1 MPSNQ
6 KRPDRHTLI
15 LAAGKGTRMK
25 SERPKVLHRIG
36 GKPLIQH
43 VLEQLKSLDIT
54 TTLLVLGHQAE
65 KVEKAVSDFG
75 VEIVLQREQLGT
87 GHAIM
92 AAKSQLEGLSGS
104 LLVLYGDMPLIRAQE
119 LERLFQIRE
128 QEDADQV
135 LLTAILDSPFGY
147 GRILRNEQGE
157 AIDIVEEQEATSE
170 QKLIKEVNTGLNC
183 FEIEC
188 LLASLSQLSQNNSA
202 AEYYL
207 TDLLRILRENG
218 KKVAVL
224 ESSSPEDLLG
234 INTREEMAVA
244 EGKMRSQ
251 IARRWM
257 LEGVTMLDPSSVYIE
272 ATVAIGRDTVLYPGV
287 ILEGQT
293 VIGPGCTI
301 RGFSHLSDATI
312 GKGVVVDHCSVV
324 RNSEVGDGSHVGPF
338 AHLRANTV
346 VAGSCRIGNFVELKN
361 TRFGDSSKAAH
372 LSYLGD
378 TEAGSGV
385 NIGAGTITCNY
396 DGRDKHKTVIED
408 RAFIGSGTQLVAP
421 VRVQEEAYVAAGS
434 SITEDVPP
442 QSLGIARS
450 RQINKPGWGK
460 KEGRG
465 KGRRKQNDPA

>member
-6 KRPDRHTLI
+6 KRPDRHALI
-15 LAAGKGTRMK
+15 LAAGKGTRMN
-25 SERPKVLHRIG
+25 SERAKVLHPVC

-43 VLEQLKSLDIT
+43 VLERLENLDIRT
-54 TTLLVLGHQAE
+54 TVLVLGHHAE
-65 KVEKAVSDFG
+65 KVEEAVSGFG
-75 VEIVLQREQLGT
+75 VQIVLQREQLGT

-92 AAKSQLEGLSGS
+92 SARAQLEKLSGS
-104 LLVLYGDMPLIRAQE
+104 LLVLYGDMPLIPSQE
-119 LERLFQIRE
+119 LEHLFQIRE
-128 QEDADQV
+128 QEDVDQV
-135 LLTAILDSPFGY
+135 LLTAILDTPFGY
-147 GRILRNEQGE
+147 GRILRNERGE

-183 FEIEC
+183 FKIES
-188 LLASLSQLSQNNSA
+188 LFASLSQLSRNNSA
-202 AEYYL
+202 TEYYL
-207 TDLLRILRENG
+207 TDLLCIHRSTG

-224 ESSSPEDLLG
+224 ESRSPEDLLG
-234 INTREEMAVA
+234 VNTREELAVV
-244 EGKMRSQ
+244 EGKMRNE

-257 LEGVTMLDPSSVYIE
+257 LEGVTMLDPSSVYIDP
-272 ATVAIGRDTVLYPGV
+272 TVVIGRDTVLYPGV

-293 VIGPGCTI
+293 VIGPDCTI
-301 RGFSHLSDATI
+301 RGFCHLSDATI
-312 GKGVVVDHCSVV
+312 KKGVVIDHCSVV
-324 RNSEVGDGSHVGPF
+324 RSSKVGAGSHVGPF

-378 TEAGSGV
+378 TDVGRGV

-396 DGRDKHKTVIED
+396 DGQKKHKTVIED

-421 VRVQEEAYVAAGS
+421 VSIQEEAYIAAGS

-460 KEGRG
+460 
-465 KGRRKQNDPA
+465 GRRKRNDPE

>member
-6 KRPDRHTLI
+6 KRPDRHALI

-25 SERPKVLHRIG
+25 SERAKVLHPVC

-43 VLEQLKSLDIT
+43 VLERLKCLDIR
-54 TTLLVLGHQAE
+54 TTLLVLGHHAE
-65 KVEKAVSDFG
+65 RVEEAVSGFG
-75 VEIVLQREQLGT
+75 VQIVLQREQLGT

-92 AAKSQLEGLSGS
+92 AARSQLEGLSGS
-104 LLVLYGDMPLIRAQE
+104 LLVLYGDMPLIRSRE
-119 LERLFQIRE
+119 LEHLFQIRE
-128 QEDADQV
+128 REDVDQV
-135 LLTAILDSPFGY
+135 LLTAILDNPFGY
-147 GRILRNEQGE
+147 GRILRDEQGE
-157 AIDIVEEQEATSE
+157 TIDIVEEQEATSE

-183 FEIEC
+183 FKIES
-188 LLASLSQLSQNNSA
+188 LLANLSQLSRNNST

-207 TDLLRILRENG
+207 TDLLRILRSTG
-218 KKVAVL
+218 KKVTVL

-234 INTREEMAVA
+234 VNTREEMAVV
-244 EGKMRSQ
+244 EGKMRSE

-272 ATVAIGRDTVLYPGV
+272 PTVVIGRDTVLYPGV
-287 ILEGQT
+287 ILEGKT

-301 RGFSHLSDATI
+301 RGFCQLSNATI
-312 GKGVVVDHCSVV
+312 EKGVVVDHCSVV
-324 RNSEVGDGSHVGPF
+324 RNSKVGAGSHVGPF

-396 DGRDKHKTVIED
+396 DGQDKHKTVIED

-421 VRVQEEAYVAAGS
+421 VSIQEEAYVAAGS

-450 RQINKPGWGK
+450 RQINKPGWGRK
-460 KEGRG
+460 
-465 KGRRKQNDPA
+465 RRKRKTPE

>member
-6 KRPDRHTLI
+6 KRPDRHALI
-15 LAAGKGTRMK
+15 LAAGQGTRIK
-25 SERPKVLHRIG
+25 SALPKVLHPIC
-36 GKPLIQH
+36 GKPLIHH
-43 VLEQLKSLDIT
+43 VLERLSSLDIRT
-54 TTLLVLGHQAE
+54 TFLVLGHQAE
-65 KVEKAVSDFG
+65 RVEKAVSGFA

-92 AAKSQLEGLSGS
+92 AAKPQLERLSGS
-104 LLVLYGDMPLIRAQE
+104 LLVLYGDMPLIRGRE
-119 LERLFQIRE
+119 LENLFRVRE
-128 QEDADQV
+128 RENVDQV
-135 LLTAILDSPFGY
+135 LLTAALDNPFGY
-147 GRILRNEQGE
+147 GRILRDERGE

-183 FEIEC
+183 FKIES
-188 LLASLSQLSQNNSA
+188 LLASLSQLSRNNRA

-207 TDLLRILRENG
+207 TDLLRILRSKG

-224 ESSSPEDLLG
+224 ESSSPGDILG
-234 INTREEMAVA
+234 VNTREEMAVV
-244 EGKMRSQ
+244 EGKMRQ
-251 IARRWM
+251 EIARRWM
-257 LEGVTMLDPSSVYIE
+257 LQGVTMLDPASVYIE
-272 ATVAIGRDTVLYPGV
+272 PTVVIGRDTVLYPGV

-293 VIGPGCTI
+293 VIGSGCTI

-312 GKGVVVDHCSVV
+312 EEGVVVDHCSVV
-324 RNSEVGDGSHVGPF
+324 RDSKVGAGSHVGPF

-378 TEAGSGV
+378 TEAGSAV

-396 DGRDKHKTVIED
+396 DGQHKHKTVIED
-408 RAFIGSGTQLVAP
+408 RAFIGSGSQLVAP
-421 VRVQEEAYVAAGS
+421 VSIREEAYVAAGS

-460 KEGRG
+460 Q
-465 KGRRKQNDPA
+465 RRKRNDSE